1 MYLTKKHLPRRTFL
15 RGAGVTLALPFLE
28 SMVPA
33 VTALAQ
39 SAARPKTR
47 LVTIF
52 APHGWSPTY
61 WADGDPTVPLTEG
74 RNAGLGFIHA
84 PLKPWQDKLTIVSG
98 LDATSAMPPP
108 GSSGGDHSRASA
120 TFTGTSPKK
129 TAGADIYGGV
139 SIDQIVAR
147 KYGQDTLLPSIQ
159 LAIEDP
165 GANTGICGWGY
176 SCAYSNSVSWAAP
189 NKPLPHEINPQ
200 LVFERL
206 YGDGTTPEERQARRA
221 ATDSVLDAVTSKI
234 SRLQSRL
241 PAGDRSRLN
250 DYLDAVREMER
261 RIAIAAKVSGESP
274 DIEVPFGVPES
285 FDEHI
290 KLHFDLQALA
300 FQGDITRVSSL
311 MVARDVSLRAYPES
325 GIRTANHPASHHGED
340 PKRRE
345 DWARINLYH
354 MKTFAHFLKKLS
366 DTPDGDGNLLD
377 HTLVVWG
384 SNMGNANQ
392 HSHVGAGY
400 LLAGGASAGHQP
412 KKLTV
417 HESGPT
423 SNLLL
428 TVVQKMG
435 VDIDSI
441 GDSTRAVAV

>member
-1 MYLTKKHLPRRTFL
+1 MYLTKKHLPRRMFL
-15 RGAGVTLALPFLE
+15 RGAGITLALPFLE

-47 LVTIF
+47 LATIF

-74 RNAGLGFIHA
+74 RNVGLGFIHA

-98 LDATSAMPPP
+98 LDATAAMPPP

-189 NKPLPHEINPQ
+189 NKPLPHEINPK

-206 YGDGTTPEERQARRA
+206 YGDGATPEERQARRA
-221 ATDSVLDAVTSKI
+221 ASDSILDAVTSKI
-234 SRLQSRL
+234 GRLQSRL
-241 PAGDRSRLN
+241 PASDRSRLN

-325 GIRTANHPASHHGED
+325 GVRTANHPASHHGED

-354 MKTFAHFLKKLS
+354 MKCFAHFLKKLS
-366 DTPDGDGNLLD
+366 DTPDGDGTLLD

-428 TVVQKMG
+428 TVVQKLG

-441 GDSTRAVAV
+441 GDSTRAVGV

>member
-1 MYLTKKHLPRRTFL
+1 MYLTKTHLPRRTFL
-15 RGAGVTLALPFLE
+15 RGAGVTLALPFLD

-33 VTALAQ
+33 LTALAQ
-39 SAARPKTR
+39 SPAVPKTR

-52 APHGWSPTY
+52 APHGWAPTY
-61 WADGDPTVPLTEG
+61 WADRDPSIAATPG
-74 RNAGLGFIHA
+74 RNVGLGYIHQ
-84 PLKPWQDKLTIVSG
+84 PLAPWQDKLTIVSG
-98 LDATSAMPPP
+98 LDATSSMPPP

-120 TFTGTSPKK
+120 TFTGTNPKK
-129 TAGADIYGGV
+129 TAGADIHGGV

-147 KYGQDTLLPSIQ
+147 KYGQDTLLPSMQ

-176 SCAYSNSVSWAAP
+176 SCAYSNSVSWAAA

-206 YGDGTTPEERQARRA
+206 YGDGGTPEQRQARRA
-221 ATDSVLDAVTSKI
+221 ASESILDAVTSKVA
-234 SRLQSRL
+234 RLQSRL
-241 PAGDRSRLN
+241 PANDRSRLA
-250 DYLDAVREMER
+250 DYLDSVREMER
-261 RIAIAAKVSGESP
+261 RLQIAAKVSGESP
-274 DIEVPFGVPES
+274 NMKVPFGVPES

-311 MVARDVSLRAYPES
+311 MVGRDVSLRSYPES
-325 GIRTANHPASHHGED
+325 GVRTANHPSSHHGED

-345 DWARINLYH
+345 DWATINLYH
-354 MKTFAHFLKKLS
+354 MKCFAHFVKKLAE
-366 DTPDGDGNLLD
+366 TPDGDGTLLD
-377 HTLVVWG
+377 HSLIVWG

-400 LLAGGASAGHQP
+400 LLLGGASGRHRP
-412 KKLTV
+412 KKQNV
-417 HESGPT
+417 HETGPT

-428 TVVQKMG
+428 TAMQLMG
-435 VDIDSI
+435 VEKDSV
-441 GDSTRAVAV
+441 GDSTRALEV

>member
-1 MYLTKKHLPRRTFL
+1 MYLTKKHLPRRMFL
-15 RGAGVTLALPFLE
+15 RGAGITLALPFLE

-47 LVTIF
+47 LATIF

-74 RNAGLGFIHA
+74 RNVGLGFIHA

-98 LDATSAMPPP
+98 LDATAAMPPP

-189 NKPLPHEINPQ
+189 NKPLPHEINPK

-206 YGDGTTPEERQARRA
+206 YGDGATPEERQARRA
-221 ATDSVLDAVTSKI
+221 ASDSILDAVTSKI
-234 SRLQSRL
+234 GRLQSRL
-241 PAGDRSRLN
+241 PASDRSRLN

-325 GIRTANHPASHHGED
+325 GVRTANHPASHHGED

-354 MKTFAHFLKKLS
+354 MKCFAHFLKKLS
-366 DTPDGDGNLLD
+366 DTPDGDGTLLD

-441 GDSTRAVAV
+441 GDSTRAVGV

>member
-33 VTALAQ
+33 LGAFAQ
-39 SAARPKTR
+39 SPAAPKTR

-61 WADGDPTVPLTEG
+61 WADGDPSVAPTAG
-74 RNAGLGFIHA
+74 RNMGLGYIHK
-84 PLKPWQDKLTIVSG
+84 PLEPWQDKLTIVSG
-98 LDATSAMPPP
+98 LDGTSSMPPP

-129 TAGADIYGGV
+129 TSGADIYGGV

-147 KYGQDTLLPSIQ
+147 KYGQDTLLPSLQ

-176 SCAYSNSVSWAAP
+176 SCSYSNSVSWAAP

-206 YGDGTTPEERQARRA
+206 YGDGTNAEERAARRVA
-221 ATDSVLDAVTSKI
+221 SNSILDAVTSKI

-241 PAGDRSRLN
+241 PSGDRTRLN
-250 DYLDAVREMER
+250 DYLEAVREMER
-261 RIAIAAKVSGESP
+261 RLELAARVSGESP

-285 FDEHI
+285 FDEHV

-311 MVARDVSLRAYPES
+311 MIARDVSLRAYPES
-325 GIRTANHPASHHGED
+325 GIRTANHPCSHHGED

-345 DWARINLYH
+345 DWATINLYH
-354 MKTFAHFLKKLS
+354 MKCFAHFLKKLEE
-366 DTPDGDGNLLD
+366 TPDGDGTLLD
-377 HTLVVWG
+377 NTLVVWG

-392 HSHVGAGY
+392 HSHVGVGY
-400 LLAGGASAGHQP
+400 LLAGGASGKHRP
-412 KKLTV
+412 KKLNV

-435 VDIDSI
+435 VDADSI
-441 GDSTRAVAV
+441 GDSTRAMEV

>member
-1 MYLTKKHLPRRTFL
+1 MYLTQKHLARRTFL

-33 VTALAQ
+33 MSALAQ
-39 SAARPKTR
+39 SAATPKTR
-47 LVTIF
+47 LAAIF

-61 WADGDPTVPLTEG
+61 WADGDPSVPLTAG
-74 RNAGLGFIHA
+74 RNTGLGFIHQ
-84 PLKPWQDKLTIVSG
+84 PLAPWQDKLTIVSG
-98 LDATSAMPPP
+98 LDATSSMPPP

-120 TFTGTSPKK
+120 VFTGTSPKK
-129 TAGADIYGGV
+129 TSGADIRGGV
-139 SIDQIVAR
+139 SIDQLVAQ

-176 SCAYSNSVSWAAP
+176 SCSYSNSVSWSAP

-206 YGDGTTPEERQARRA
+206 YGDGSSPEQRLKRREA
-221 ATDSVLDAVTSKI
+221 SDTILDSVTSKI
-234 SRLQSRL
+234 SRLRSRL
-241 PAGDRSRLN
+241 PAGDQARLS
-250 DYLDAVREMER
+250 DYLDSVRELER
-261 RIAIAAKVSGESP
+261 RLQLAAKASGESP

-311 MVARDVSLRAYPES
+311 MVARDVSLRSYPES
-325 GIRTANHPASHHGED
+325 GITTANHPSSHHGED

-345 DWARINLYH
+345 EWATINQYH
-354 MKTFAHFLKKLS
+354 MKCFAHFVKKLA
-366 DTPDGDGNLLD
+366 DTPDGDGSLLD
-377 HTLVVWG
+377 HTLILWG

-400 LLAGGASAGHQP
+400 LLLGGASGRHQP
-412 KKLTV
+412 KKLNV
-417 HESGPT
+417 HETGPT
-423 SNLLL
+423 SNVLL
-428 TVVQKMG
+428 TAMHLMG
-435 VDIDSI
+435 VDKDSI

>member
-15 RGAGVTLALPFLE
+15 RGAGVTLALPLLD

-33 VTALAQ
+33 LSALAE
-39 SAARPKTR
+39 SPAGPKTR
-47 LVTIF
+47 LATIF

-61 WADGDPTVPLTEG
+61 WADRDPSVPATAG
-74 RNAGLGFIHA
+74 RNVGLGYIHQ
-84 PLKPWQDKLTIVSG
+84 PLAPWQDKLTIVSG
-98 LDATSAMPPP
+98 LDATSSMPPP

-120 TFTGTSPKK
+120 TFTGTNPKK
-129 TAGADIYGGV
+129 TAGADIHGGV
-139 SIDQIVAR
+139 SIDQIVAQ
-147 KYGQDTLLPSIQ
+147 KYGKDTLLPSIQ

-176 SCAYSNSVSWAAP
+176 SCAYSNSVSWAAA

-206 YGDGTTPEERQARRA
+206 YGDGGTPEERYARRA
-221 ATDSVLDAVTSKI
+221 ASDSILDAVTSKI
-234 SRLQSRL
+234 TRLRSRL
-241 PAGDRSRLN
+241 PVGDRTRLN
-250 DYLDAVREMER
+250 DYLDSVREMER
-261 RIAIAAKVSGESP
+261 RLQIAAKVSGESP
-274 DIEVPFGVPES
+274 NMEVPFGVPES

-311 MVARDVSLRAYPES
+311 MVGRDVSLRSYPES
-325 GIRTANHPASHHGED
+325 GVQTANHPSSHHGED

-345 DWARINLYH
+345 DWATINQYH
-354 MKTFAHFLKKLS
+354 MKCFAHFVKKLAA
-366 DTPDGDGNLLD
+366 TPDGDGTLLD
-377 HTLVVWG
+377 HTLILWG

-400 LLAGGASAGHQP
+400 LLLGGASGRHQP
-412 KKLTV
+412 KKLNV
-417 HESGPT
+417 HDTGPT

-428 TVVQKMG
+428 TAMRLMG
-435 VDIDSI
+435 LDKDNI
-441 GDSTRAVAV
+441 GDSTRAVEV